1 VKNKEELWI
10 TNINRFQDIT
20 IGDLA
25 ITLPRGVS
33 INLLATKKNGLSLY
47 NVTRKQI
54 DKSFESGSLF
64 KKGLHIK
71 RREVAPVEI
80 VAERVE
86 IAKVSDVST
95 ARTVRKPPEIE
106 KIDFPDLETETAD
119 ETKESKEAFAA
130 ETADMAM
137 SDRAPVL
144 AVDPIFKKK
153 KKIDD
158 DE

>member
-1 VKNKEELWI
+1 MKNKEELWI
-10 TNINRFQDIT
+10 TNVNRFQDIT

-25 ITLPRGVS
+25 ITIPRGVS

-71 RREVAPVEI
+71 RREVAPVE
-80 VAERVE
+80 VVVERVE
-86 IAKVSDVST
+86 VVKVSDAST
-95 ARTVRKPPEIE
+95 ARTIRKAPEIE
-106 KIDFPDLETETAD
+106 KLEFPDLETE
-119 ETKESKEAFAA
+119 ESSDDTSEAFAA
-130 ETADMAM
+130 ETADMAVE
-137 SDRAPVL
+137 DRTPVL

-153 KKIDD
+153 KKNDD
-158 DE
+158 